1 MIYAKIYHRCKVE
14 DRLKRIVPT
23 IYVRFN
29 IRFTQ
34 GFKSHKEIF
43 S

>member
-29 IRFTQ
+29 MIYAR
-34 GFKSHKEIF
+34 I
-43 S
+43 